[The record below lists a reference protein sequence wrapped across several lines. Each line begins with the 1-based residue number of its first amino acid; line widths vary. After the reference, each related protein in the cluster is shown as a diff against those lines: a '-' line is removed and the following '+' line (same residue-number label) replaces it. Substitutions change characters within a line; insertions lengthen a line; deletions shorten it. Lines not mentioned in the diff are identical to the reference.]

1 MASNL
6 AQRTVTGLIGAAVM
20 LFAIVYSYNTLYAL
34 AFLLQTLTVW
44 ECYQLFKQ
52 GNKQP
57 FTTTGIILS
66 IGYFAYLWF
75 RPSTFGHSFPA
86 YLLVGG
92 FGIIWLQSLFSHRT
106 NPIDSM
112 VYTVIPWIYITLP
125 FALLLEVPFLS
136 TLSVVRDYRFEII
149 ISIFFLIWANDIG
162 AYFVG
167 KSIGKHKLF
176 ERISPKKTWEGS
188 IGGLLSAILISFLLY
203 SYWGLFSYTEWIGL
217 TIITVVFGSLGDL
230 VESQLKRVIGVKDSG
245 TLLPGHGGFLDRF
258 DAFLFALP
266 FVYIYLQFL
275 SRGL

>member
-6 AQRTVTGLIGAAVM
+6 TQRTITGLIGAAVM
-20 LFAIVYSYNTLYAL
+20 LFAIVYSYNTLYVL

-44 ECYQLFKQ
+44 ECYQLFNK
-52 GNKQP
+52 GEKQP
-57 FTTTGIILS
+57 FVITGTLIS
-66 IGYFAYLWF
+66 VGYFIYLWYH
-75 RPSTFGHSFPA
+75 PAYKHHTFPA
-86 YLLVGG
+86 YLLAGG
-92 FGIIWLQSLFSHRT
+92 FGLVWLQSLFSHRS
-106 NPIDSM
+106 NPIESM
-112 VYTVIPWIYITLP
+112 VYTVLPWIYITIP
-125 FALLLEVPFLS
+125 FALLLEVPYLS
-136 TLSVVRDYRFEII
+136 TISYFKGYRYEII

-188 IGGLLSAILISFLLY
+188 IGGLLSAILIAILLY
-203 SYWGLFSYTEWIGL
+203 SYWGLFSFTEWIGL

>member
-6 AQRTVTGLIGAAVM
+6 AQRTITGLIGAAVM
-20 LFAIVYSYNTLYAL
+20 LFAIVYSFNSLYVL

-44 ECYQLFKQ
+44 ECYQLFNK
-52 GNKQP
+52 GNHQP
-57 FTTTGIILS
+57 FAITGTLLS
-66 IGYFAYLWF
+66 ILFFAYLW
-75 RPSTFGHSFPA
+75 THSSFKGSNFPA
-86 YLLVGG
+86 YLIAGG
-92 FGIIWLQSLFSHRT
+92 FGIVWLQSLFSHRT
-106 NPIDSM
+106 NPIESM
-112 VYTVIPWIYITLP
+112 VYTVIPWIYITIP
-125 FALLLEVPFLS
+125 FALLLEIPYLS
-136 TLSVVRDYRFEII
+136 TTSILKTYRFEII
-149 ISIFFLIWANDIG
+149 ISVFFLIWANDIG

-188 IGGLLSAILISFLLY
+188 IGGLLSAIIIGFLLY
-203 SYWGLFSYTEWIGL
+203 SYWGLFSFSEWIGL

-275 SRGL
+275 RGGL